1 VTLTLHAV
9 LVAADG
15 SVLEAVVVPQ
25 NGAELALE
33 EYRPVSDPTL
43 LRCLQLLYADGA
55 PPPTREAAD
64 PYQFV
69 RKFFDHNPLVSWL
82 LTKSQVRTHTG
93 TNALC
98 VCVCACIK

>member
-1 VTLTLHAV
+1 M
-9 LVAADG
+9 
-15 SVLEAVVVPQ
+15 LEAVVVPQ
-25 NGAELALE
+25 NGAEVAQE

-43 LRCLQLLYADGA
+43 RQCLQLLYADGA

-82 LTKSQVRTHTG
+82 LTKSQVRTQKCTS
-93 TNALC
+93 
-98 VCVCACIK
+98 ACIE